1 MRMLA
6 VSGLVSTASMVS
18 HAASLSATVSKKAL
32 SRRFSGTLIRNRR
45 GVKWLM
51 RAAGRLGIRRAGL
64 PGIPVAQ
71 PHDFVHRNRLVQCT
85 SHALFGVVFGASLG
99 QHIAGELTH
108 LGRPLSAPLVECD
121 SGFEQAFG

>member
-18 HAASLSATVSKKAL
+18 HAASLSATASKKAL

-64 PGIPVAQ
+64 PGMPVVQ
-71 PHDFVHRNRLVQCT
+71 SHNFFRRNRVWAT
-85 SHALFGVVFGASLG
+85 SIWGTSDALFGVVLG
-99 QHIAGELTH
+99 TG
-108 LGRPLSAPLVECD
+108 
-121 SGFEQAFG
+121 